1 MKKCLNVKA
10 VKAVNVGVTPPSLMV
25 CLHNVLIKDLNL
37 VVFLESISNQVMGVL
52 LDFIIW
58 FVEFPIRIQVL
69 GIKYSDEE
77 FVRIWGRSGVISECR
92 ITVFNCSV
100 MILDKPFK

>member
-58 FVEFPIRIQVL
+58 FVEFPIRIQAL
-69 GIKYSDEE
+69 GFEYSGSDEE
-77 FVRIWGRSGVISECR
+77 FVKIW
-92 ITVFNCSV
+92 
-100 MILDKPFK
+100 